1 MNSNL
6 SVAFIGLGQMGFPMV
21 MSLLRANIEVH
32 VYDLAAAQNIQ
43 LAKNAGAIHEDSLEK
58 LASSAMFIIT
68 MLPSGEVLRDILFGE
83 PNLKSFIRPGSILLD
98 MSTSNPKHTQL
109 THAEL
114 ASLNISMMDAP
125 VMGGVAF
132 AKDASLD
139 FLVGGDK
146 DLIEKCRPIFDAIG
160 RSVTHCGPIG
170 SGHALK
176 ALTNYVNAAAMMT
189 AVEALSIGRAFGMDE
204 DVMSKS
210 LIDTCTGRNHPIVKK
225 VIPKILTGTYDSGMA
240 IGLLEKDLKIA
251 ADIALQT
258 QSEHPL
264 LDESLEILSEM
275 VQSIGA
281 SKDQTEIAKYW
292 RK

>member
-1 MNSNL
+1 MNNNL
-6 SVAFIGLGQMGFPMV
+6 SVAFIGLGQMGFPMA

-32 VYDLAAAQNIQ
+32 VYDVAADEGIK

-58 LASSAMFIIT
+58 LACSAIFIIT
-68 MLPSGEVLRDILFGE
+68 MLPGGDVLQDILFGE

-98 MSTSNPKHTQL
+98 MSTSNPKHTQA

-146 DLIEKCRPIFDAIG
+146 SLIEKCRPIFDAIG

-176 ALTNYVNAAAMMT
+176 ALTNYINAAAMMT
-189 AVEALSIGRAFGMDE
+189 AVEAINIGRAFGMDE
-204 DVMSKS
+204 DVISKS
-210 LIDTCTGRNHPIVKK
+210 LIETCTGRNHPIVKK
-225 VIPKILTGTYDSGMA
+225 VIPKILTGSYDSGMA

-258 QSEHPL
+258 QSEYPL
-264 LDESLEILSEM
+264 LDQSLEILSEM

>member
-1 MNSNL
+1 MKNNI
-6 SVAFIGLGQMGFPMV
+6 SVAFIGLGNMGLPMA

-32 VYDLAAAQNIQ
+32 VYDIAAPENIT
-43 LAKNAGAIHEDSLEK
+43 LAKSAGAIHESSLEK
-58 LASSAMFIIT
+58 FASSSMFIIT
-68 MLPSGEVLRDILFGE
+68 MLPSGEILRDLLFGE
-83 PNLKSFIRPGSILLD
+83 ANLKSFIQPGSILLD

-114 ASLNISMMDAP
+114 ASLNISMIDAP

-139 FLVGGDK
+139 FLAGGDPIT
-146 DLIEKCRPIFDAIG
+146 IEKCMPILNAIG

-176 ALTNYVNAAAMMT
+176 ALTNYINAAAMMNV
-189 AVEALSIGRAFGMDE
+189 VEAISIGRAFGMDE
-204 DVMSKS
+204 SVMSKS
-210 LIDTCTGRNHPIVKK
+210 LIETCTGRNHPIVKK
-225 VIPKILTGTYDSGMA
+225 VIPKILTGSYDSGMA

-251 ADIALQT
+251 ADLAIQT

-264 LDESLEILSEM
+264 LDETLEILSTM
-275 VQSIGA
+275 AASLGA
-281 SKDQTEIAKYW
+281 TKDQTEVAKFW

>member
-6 SVAFIGLGQMGFPMV
+6 SVAFIGLGQMGFPMA

-32 VYDLAAAQNIQ
+32 VYDLAAAENIKS
-43 LAKNAGAIHEDSLEK
+43 AKNAGAIHEDSLEK

-98 MSTSNPKHTQL
+98 MSTSNPKHTQS

-189 AVEALSIGRAFGMDE
+189 AVEAISIGRAFGMDE

-210 LIDTCTGRNHPIVKK
+210 LTETCTGRNHPIVKK
-225 VIPKILTGTYDSGMA
+225 VIPKILTRSYDSGMA

-258 QSEHPL
+258 HSEHPL

>member
-1 MNSNL
+1 MNNNL
-6 SVAFIGLGQMGFPMV
+6 AVAFIGLGQMGFPMA

-32 VYDLAAAQNIQ
+32 IYDLAAAENIKS
-43 LAKNAGAIHEDSLEK
+43 AKNAGAIHEDSLEK

-83 PNLKSFIRPGSILLD
+83 PNLKSFIRPESILLD
-98 MSTSNPKHTQL
+98 MSTSNPKHTQS

-114 ASLNISMMDAP
+114 ASLNISMIDAP

-139 FLVGGDK
+139 FLAGGD
-146 DLIEKCRPIFDAIG
+146 LSTIEKCKPILNAIG

-176 ALTNYVNAAAMMT
+176 ALTNYINAAAMMNV
-189 AVEALSIGRAFGMDE
+189 VEAISIGRAFGMDE

-210 LIDTCTGRNHPIVKK
+210 LTETCTGRNHPIVKK
-225 VIPKILTGTYDSGMA
+225 VIPKILTGSYDSGMA

-251 ADIALQT
+251 ADLAIQT

-264 LDESLEILSEM
+264 LDGTLEILSTM
-275 VQSIGA
+275 AASLGA
-281 SKDQTEIAKYW
+281 TTDQTEVAKFW

>member
-6 SVAFIGLGQMGFPMV
+6 SVAFIGLGQMGLPMV

-32 VYDLAAAQNIQ
+32 VYDVAAAGSIQ
-43 LAKNAGAIHEDSLEK
+43 LAKNAGAKHEDSLEK

-83 PNLKSFIRPGSILLD
+83 PNLKSFIRPGSVLLD

-109 THAEL
+109 THADL

-210 LIDTCTGRNHPIVKK
+210 LIETCTGRNHPIIKK
-225 VIPKILTGTYDSGMA
+225 VIPKILTGSYDSGMA

-251 ADIALQT
+251 ADIALQA

-275 VQSIGA
+275 VQAVGA

>member
-6 SVAFIGLGQMGFPMV
+6 SVAFIGLGQMGLPMV

-32 VYDLAAAQNIQ
+32 VYDLAAADNIK

-58 LASSAMFIIT
+58 LASSSIFIIT

-83 PNLKSFIRPGSILLD
+83 PNLKSFLRSGSILLD

-139 FLVGGDK
+139 FLVGGDNG
-146 DLIEKCRPIFDAIG
+146 LIEKCRPIFDAIG

-210 LIDTCTGRNHPIVKK
+210 LIETCTGRNHPIVKK
-225 VIPKILTGTYDSGMA
+225 VIPKILTGSYDSGMA

>member
-1 MNSNL
+1 MNNNL
-6 SVAFIGLGQMGFPMV
+6 SVAFIGLGQMGFPMA

-32 VYDLAAAQNIQ
+32 VYDLAAAENIK

-58 LASSAMFIIT
+58 LADSAMFIIT

-114 ASLNISMMDAP
+114 ALLNILMMDAP

>member
-1 MNSNL
+1 MKNNL
-6 SVAFIGLGQMGFPMV
+6 SVAFIGLGQMGFPMA

-32 VYDLAAAQNIQ
+32 VYDIAAAENIK

-58 LASSAMFIIT
+58 LAGSAPFIIT
-68 MLPSGEVLRDILFGE
+68 MLPSGGVLRDILFGE

-98 MSTSNPKHTQL
+98 MSTSNPKHTQS
-109 THAEL
+109 THTEL
-114 ASLNISMMDAP
+114 ALLNISIMDAP

-132 AKDASLD
+132 ARDASLD

-146 DLIEKCRPIFDAIG
+146 SLVEKCRPIFDAIG

-176 ALTNYVNAAAMMT
+176 ALTNYINAAAMMT
-189 AVEALSIGRAFGMDE
+189 AVEAINIGRAFGMDE

-210 LIDTCTGRNHPIVKK
+210 LIETCTGRNHPIVKK
-225 VIPKILTGTYDSGMA
+225 VIPKILTGSYDSGMA

-264 LDESLEILSEM
+264 LDQSLEILSEM

>member
-6 SVAFIGLGQMGFPMV
+6 SVAFIGLGQMGLPMA

-32 VYDLAAAQNIQ
+32 VYDVAAAESIQ

-58 LASSAMFIIT
+58 LANSAMFIIT
-68 MLPSGEVLRDILFGE
+68 MLPSGEVLRHILFGE
-83 PNLKSFIRPGSILLD
+83 PNLQSFLRPGSVLLD

-146 DLIEKCRPIFDAIG
+146 ALIEKCRPIFDAIG

-176 ALTNYVNAAAMMT
+176 ALTNYVNATAMMT
-189 AVEALSIGRAFGMDE
+189 AVEAISIGRAFGMDE
-204 DVMSKS
+204 GVMSKS
-210 LIDTCTGRNHPIVKK
+210 LIETCTGRNHPIVKK
-225 VIPKILTGTYDSGMA
+225 VIPKILTGSYDSGMA

-251 ADIALQT
+251 ADIAIQT
-258 QSEHPL
+258 HSEHPL
-264 LDESLEILSEM
+264 LNESLEILSEM